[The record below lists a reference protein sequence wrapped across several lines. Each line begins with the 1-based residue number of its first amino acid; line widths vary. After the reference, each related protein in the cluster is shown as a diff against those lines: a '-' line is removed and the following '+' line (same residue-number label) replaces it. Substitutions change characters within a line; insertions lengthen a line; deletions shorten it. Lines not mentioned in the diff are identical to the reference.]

1 MKTNL
6 QLSSNRAGR
15 ILLQLACISRH
26 GRFKWHLQGIARE
39 FGLSTIDGI

>member
-6 QLSSNRAGR
+6 QLSENRAGR
-15 ILLQLACISRH
+15 VLLHLACISRR

-39 FGLSTIDGI
+39 LCLFKTSGI

>member
-15 ILLQLACISRH
+15 VLLHLFCISRH
-26 GRFKWHLQGIARE
+26 GRFKWHFRGIVRE
-39 FGLSTIDGI
+39 FGHSTTAEN